1 MFKRTN
7 GYILLILLVLT
18 GFAGRVTGDTLNSK
32 ERRYLISHLKDT
44 RTDLLQSVNG
54 LSDAQ
59 LDYKPA
65 KDGWSVR
72 ECLMHIVIVEKSFT
86 TLAAE
91 TLKQP
96 ADKNK
101 TSKIKDEELVAAMT
115 NRTKKFTAPEQFNPA
130 TTPWKTEEEAIAFF
144 KQNRAE
150 AIKFVRTT
158 TDNVRGYVA
167 QAPFGE
173 ADLYQVYLGMSAHTA
188 RHTEQIREIKSSPGF
203 PKK

>member
-7 GYILLILLVLT
+7 GYVLLILLVLT
-18 GFAGRVTGDTLNSK
+18 GFAGRVTNDTLNSK
-32 ERRYLISHLKDT
+32 ERRYLITHLKDT
-44 RTDLLQSVNG
+44 RANLLQSVQG

-72 ECLMHIVIVEKSFT
+72 QCLMHIIMVEKTFT
-86 TLAAE
+86 TLANE

-96 ADKNK
+96 SDKSK
-101 TSKIKDEELVAAMT
+101 TSKINDEELVAAMT
-115 NRTKKFTAPEQFNPA
+115 NRTKKFSAPEQFNPA
-130 TTPWKTEEEAIAFF
+130 TAPWKTEKEAIGFF

-167 QAPFGE
+167 SAPFGE

-188 RHTEQIREIKSSPGF
+188 RHTEQIKEIMASPGF
-203 PKK
+203 PRK